1 MMETS
6 ILVVVLVVLAMVF
19 IVLSVKIVPQGWEYT
34 VQRFGQYTKTLTPG
48 LHLIVPFV
56 EQVGA
61 RMNMMEQVLDVP
73 EQEVITRDNA
83 MVRVDGV
90 VFYQVLDAPKAAY
103 EVRQLEIAIL
113 NLTMTNLRTVM
124 GSMDLDELLSQR
136 DQINAQLLTTVD
148 LATNPW
154 GVKVTRIEIKDI
166 SPPRDLV
173 AAMAGQMK
181 AEREKRAAILVAEG
195 QKQAAILQAE
205 GRREAAWRD
214 AEARERLAE
223 AEARATTM
231 VSDAIGAG
239 NMGAVNYFVAQKY
252 VEALQSLAVAPNQK
266 VLMLPM
272 EVTGVL
278 GSLAGITEI
287 AKEALRP
294 DPGGGGGGAVG
305 GGGGRA
311 ERIAREHRPAAATA
325 PSAPPAP
332 PGAQGGTAS
341 AMPSV
346 AGVLPDSP
354 PPAGPWSPPAS

>member
-6 ILVVVLVVLAMVF
+6 ILVFTLVVLAIVF
-19 IVLSVKIVPQGWEYT
+19 IILSVKIVPQGWEYT
-34 VQRFGQYTKTLTPG
+34 VERFGQYIKTLGPG
-48 LHLIVPFV
+48 LHIITPFV
-56 EQVGA
+56 EQVG
-61 RMNMMEQVLDVP
+61 RKLNMMEQVLDVP

-83 MVRVDGV
+83 MVTVDGV
-90 VFYQVLDAPKAAY
+90 VFYQILDAPKAAY
-103 EVRQLEIAIL
+103 EVRQLELAIL

-136 DQINAQLLTTVD
+136 DQINAQLLTVVD

-173 AAMAGQMK
+173 ESMGRQMK
-181 AEREKRAAILVAEG
+181 AERDKRASILVAEG
-195 QKQAAILQAE
+195 QKQATILEAE

-223 AEARATTM
+223 AEARATTL
-231 VSDAIGAG
+231 VSEAIGKG
-239 NMGAVNYFVAQKY
+239 GMGAVNYFVAQKY

-272 EVTGVL
+272 ETTGVL

-294 DPGGGGGGAVG
+294 DPSGGGSGGGGGGGAT
-305 GGGGRA
+305 RTP
-311 ERIAREHRPAAATA
+311 RPTA
-325 PSAPPAP
+325 PSAAPSP
-332 PGAQGGTAS
+332 PGTGTAS
-341 AMPSV
+341 ASSLASDLTPSVMPSV
-346 AGVLPDSP
+346 
-354 PPAGPWSPPAS
+354 PAGPWAPPPPS